1 MMYVKTYL
9 TQDIMANVTQ
19 QLTASEVIDEALY
32 YIEDKLTRYNPD
44 SSVSYYLNEKALL
57 TDPDIKNNMKIDHA
71 REILANN
78 DIYVN

>member
-1 MMYVKTYL
+1 MIYAKTYL
-9 TQDIMANVTQ
+9 TQDIMAQTTE

-32 YIEDKLTRYNPD
+32 YIEDKLRQYNPD
-44 SSVSYYLNEKALL
+44 SRMAYYLNEKALL
-57 TDPDIKNNMKIDHA
+57 TDSEIKNSVKIDHA

>member
-1 MMYVKTYL
+1 MMYIKTYL

-32 YIEDKLTRYNPD
+32 YIEDKLTHYNPD
-44 SSVSYYLNEKALL
+44 SRASYYLNEKALL
-57 TDPDIKNNMKIDHA
+57 TDPDIKDNVKIDHA